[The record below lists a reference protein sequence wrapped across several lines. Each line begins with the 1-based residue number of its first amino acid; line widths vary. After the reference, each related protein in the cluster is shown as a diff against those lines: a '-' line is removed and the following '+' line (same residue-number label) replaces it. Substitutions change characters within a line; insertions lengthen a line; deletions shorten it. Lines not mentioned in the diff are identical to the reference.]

1 MHVCMYVC
9 LYVYM
14 YVCMHVCM
22 YVCIHV
28 CMYVL
33 CVCMYVCMFVRMCVC
48 MYVLCM
54 YIRMYVCTY
63 VYIYIYI
70 YIYIYTYKDRLCCI
84 IKPAPPQ
91 FSVLNNSV
99 YPFVSLQNDT
109 CVNHLTRQPVNPKNY
124 LVSQNAFKILW
135 YLKDM
140 QVKLIF
146 VVSHG

>member
-1 MHVCMYVC
+1 
-9 LYVYM
+9 
-14 YVCMHVCM
+14 
-22 YVCIHV
+22 
-28 CMYVL
+28 
-33 CVCMYVCMFVRMCVC
+33 MYVCMFVRIYVC
-48 MYVLCM
+48 MYACM
-54 YIRMYVCTY
+54 YVCMYSCMYVCIMCVYVCMYVCTY
-63 VYIYIYI
+63 VCMYVCIMYVYTYVCMYVCVYIYIC
-70 YIYIYTYKDRLCCI
+70 IYTYKDRLCCI